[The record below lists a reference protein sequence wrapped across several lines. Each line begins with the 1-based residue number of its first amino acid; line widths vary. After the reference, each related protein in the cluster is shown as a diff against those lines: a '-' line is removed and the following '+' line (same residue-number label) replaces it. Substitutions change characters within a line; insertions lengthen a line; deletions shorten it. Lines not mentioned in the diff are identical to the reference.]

1 MMSVVR
7 LITVLFLF
15 SSYLYS
21 YDSLENYVI
30 SKTNEKFNSVNDYQ
44 VDMIVRVA
52 VPAFRMP
59 KKKYK
64 VYFKK
69 PNKVKV
75 KAKGFGILPKT
86 GLFTSPNDN
95 FDNLKNIKISD
106 YKDVSNIHDI
116 VIQGDLI
123 VDSLKLE
130 MPNEYSKITF
140 NPIVEVKID
149 TLHWVIKDI
158 TTRLDTLK
166 LFHISNNYEYY
177 DNEFYMPN
185 ESIVKYFIKDKK
197 LFNWLNK
204 DSGGNII
211 GQGKSLVEKNN
222 SIVEGKITVNYKNY
236 IINKGI
242 KDDIFD

>member
-59 KKKYK
+59 KKKYT

-95 FDNLKNIKISD
+95 FDNLKNIKFSD

-204 DSGGNII
+204 DSGGDII
-211 GQGKSLVEKNN
+211 GQGKSLVEKND

>member
-1 MMSVVR
+1 
-7 LITVLFLF
+7 LE
-15 SSYLYS
+15 SYA
-21 YDSLENYVI
+21 I
-30 SKTNEKFNSVNDYQ
+30 KKTNEKFNAVNDYQ

-95 FDNLKNIKISD
+95 FDNLKNIKLSD
-106 YKDVSNIHDI
+106 YKDILNIHDI

-204 DSGGNII
+204 DSGGDII
-211 GQGKSLVEKNN
+211 GQGKSLVEKND

>member
-59 KKKYK
+59 KKKYT

-204 DSGGNII
+204 DSGNII

-222 SIVEGKITVNYKNY
+222 AIVEGKITVNYKNY

-242 KDDIFD
+242 KDAIFD

>member
-7 LITVLFLF
+7 AITILFLF
-15 SSYLYS
+15 SNYLYC
-21 YDSLENYVI
+21 YDSLESYAI
-30 SKTNEKFNSVNDYQ
+30 KKTNEKFNAVNDYQ

-95 FDNLKNIKISD
+95 FDNLKNIKLSD
-106 YKDVSNIHDI
+106 YKDILNIHDI

-204 DSGGNII
+204 DSGNII